1 MSLTLNSSPSRAT
14 RCCCRAS
21 LWLVT
26 VPLTIFAGRPLTT
39 PLCSLRYLD
48 TFVKTDR
55 VQLLLANVVD
65 RLFGK
70 GCLMEKVNR

>member
-1 MSLTLNSSPSRAT
+1 LMLP
-14 RCCCRAS
+14 
-21 LWLVT
+21 
-26 VPLTIFAGRPLTT
+26 
-39 PLCSLRYLD
+39 SLRYLD